1 MPVAGVMA
9 APQLRVVYPPPQHTT
24 TAPQI
29 FFIGTAPPEMP
40 VTINGVPVGERSPA
54 GHFAPSVPLQPGVWY
69 HRLTGRL
76 INETDQPARNIQ
88 IYYEIYAPNSNRIVD
103 AGSTTLKSRV
113 VNSQAEA
120 EFLIIPNAAGRV
132 KITLVEWLSG
142 DRDYRS
148 YPQMQE
154 FP

>member
-1 MPVAGVMA
+1 MMQFLRTVWLCSVLLGSIGVALPVVTPA
-9 APQLRVVYPPPQHTT
+9 ALARRREAPKVVKV
-24 TAPQI
+24 TA
-29 FFIGTAPPEMP
+29 
-40 VTINGVPVGERSPA
+40 VTLESENIA
-54 GHFAPSVPLQPGVWY
+54 GVWY

-76 INETDQPARNIQ
+76 INETAQPARNIQ
-88 IYYEIYAPNSNRIVD
+88 IYYEIYAPNSNRIID

-148 YPQMQE
+148 HPQMQE